1 MTNFTTN
8 GQKQKLNEI
17 DNFTEDG
24 SGWVFISIVQLKI
37 HTVKDEPM
45 GGSSYIPLSK
55 YLAKKEAI
63 VSRSDRLQKLQEDT
77 QRLYPIEKASD
88 LSRLLSNTK
97 LKE

>member
-1 MTNFTTN
+1 M
-8 GQKQKLNEI
+8 NEI

-45 GGSSYIPLSK
+45 GGSSYIPLPK

-63 VSRSDRLQKLQEDT
+63 VSLKNNDTSVSNGLSLELYILLRETRSE
-77 QRLYPIEKASD
+77 
-88 LSRLLSNTK
+88 
-97 LKE
+97 